1 MSGKVIM
8 LMVDAM
14 SYDACVEVAGAVEGW
29 VESGEA
35 RRQKMRSVLPS
46 LSMPAYESLHT
57 GTTPQV
63 HGILSNSQHEVSRV
77 LTCLGLHARSV
88 RKPLDKLLVLL
99 RALVRAP
106 YDAVQTVRS
115 MTNPIMSSMAAYSSL
130 VKRSTT
136 HACGHTDICARG
148 LTH

>member
-14 SYDACVEVAGAVEGW
+14 SYDACVEVAGAIEGW

-35 RRQKMRSVLPS
+35 RRHKMRSVLPS

-63 HGILSNSQHEVSRV
+63 HGI
-77 LTCLGLHARSV
+77 V
-88 RKPLDKLLVLL
+88 R
-99 RALVRAP
+99 
-106 YDAVQTVRS
+106 
-115 MTNPIMSSMAAYSSL
+115 
-130 VKRSTT
+130 
-136 HACGHTDICARG
+136 GH
-148 LTH
+148 